1 MNISIGLLLPCAIA
15 ALCIAGCSRKGASFC
30 GTKAVVDDSSR
41 SAVTIDFGGS
51 VGLAYDPPCI
61 RVKPG
66 TAVTFSGNF
75 AIHPLA
81 GGDSPPTVDTSSPIK
96 ETKGGSSMTF
106 TLTKPGTY
114 DYFCEAHYAPNR
126 MEGMIVVQ

>member
-1 MNISIGLLLPCAIA
+1 MRTSIWLLLPCATA
-15 ALCIAGCSRKGASFC
+15 ALSIAGCSKGVSFC
-30 GTKAVVDDSSR
+30 GTKAVVDESSQ

-51 VGLAYDPPCI
+51 AGVAYDPACI

-96 ETKGGSSMTF
+96 ETKGGSSATF
-106 TLTKPGTY
+106 TLKKAGTY
-114 DYFCEAHYAPNR
+114 NYFCEAHHATNH
-126 MEGMIVVQ
+126 MEGTIVVQ